1 MTKAAAVSVP
11 AGGVWRVHGLS
22 LSYFTGKIEA
32 YLRAKGQPYTLIE
45 MSAADLRACAAAT
58 GVAWMPQIETPDGW
72 LTDSP
77 RIIEYVERQRPHPA
91 ITPTD
96 AASAFIA
103 GLIEDFGDEQLWR
116 PALYYRW
123 AYARDARL
131 RGEQIAAT
139 MLGALPLPRLFKRAL
154 IIARQRRTYMA
165 GDGVNAANA
174 GAVRQEYLDIL
185 DSLEPVLASRPFV
198 MGQRP
203 TEADFGLFGGL
214 FRHFAQDPT
223 PGAIMA
229 ERAPS
234 VLAWTTRLWTLKPDD
249 FSAAVQPSGPPQ
261 GLERLALAVT
271 TRFLPMMAAHE
282 AAWSRGERLARFSH
296 FGATFE
302 TPVSPYRVWRL
313 TRLRLRFTALDA
325 TARAQVIGW
334 LNDPSA
340 TALLDQAP
348 AGPPPPEPL
357 SLPIVAGERPSR
369 PRDRQWRRA

>member
-1 MTKAAAVSVP
+1 MTAVPVES
-11 AGGVWRVHGLS
+11 AREGAVWRVHGLS

-32 YLRAKGQPYTLIE
+32 YLRAKGQPYSLIE
-45 MSAADLRACAAAT
+45 MTAADLRACAAAT
-58 GVAWMPQIETPDGW
+58 GVAWMPQIETPEGW

-77 RIIEYVERQRPHPA
+77 RIIEHLEGRRPHPA
-91 ITPTD
+91 ITPD
-96 AASAFIA
+96 DPVSAFIA

-123 AYARDARL
+123 AHEEDARL
-131 RGEQIAAT
+131 RGEQIART
-139 MLGALPLPRLFKRAL
+139 MLGALPLPRPLKRAL
-154 IIARQRRTYMA
+154 IVARQRRTYLA

-174 GAVRQEYLDIL
+174 GAVRQEYLEIL
-185 DSLEPVLASRPFV
+185 DCLEPMLAGRPFV

-229 ERAPS
+229 QRAPS
-234 VLAWTTRLWTLKPDD
+234 VLAWTSRLWTLRPED
-249 FSAAVQPSGPPQ
+249 FSGAVQPSGPPQ
-261 GLERLALAVT
+261 GLQRLALAVT
-271 TRFLPMMAAHE
+271 SRFLPMMAAHE
-282 AAWSRGERLARFSH
+282 AAWSSGERRARFSH
-296 FGATFE
+296 FGAAFE

-313 TRLRLRFTALDA
+313 ARLRRRFQGLDA
-325 TARAQVIGW
+325 SARAQVIGW
-334 LNDPSA
+334 LDDPAA

-348 AGPPPPEPL
+348 AGPPPPGPM
-357 SLPIVAGERPSR
+357 SLPIAAGDGRRR

>member
-1 MTKAAAVSVP
+1 MTAAAVESPP
-11 AGGVWRVHGLS
+11 AGGEWRVHGLS

-32 YLRAKGQPYTLIE
+32 YLRAKGQPYRLIE

-58 GVAWMPQIETPDGW
+58 GVAWMPQIETPQGW

-77 RIIEYVERQRPHPA
+77 RIIEHLEALRPHPV
-91 ITPTD
+91 ITPSD
-96 AASAFIA
+96 PASAFIA

-123 AYARDARL
+123 AYAEDARL
-131 RGEQIAAT
+131 RGGQIAET
-139 MLGALPLPRLFKRAL
+139 MLGALALPRLVKRAL

-185 DSLEPVLASRPFV
+185 SVLEPVLASRPFV

-229 ERAPS
+229 ELAPS
-234 VLAWTTRLWTLKPDD
+234 VLAWTARLWTLSPAD
-249 FSAAVQPSGPPQ
+249 FSAAVQPSGVPQ

-271 TRFLPMMAAHE
+271 SRFLPMMAAHE

-296 FGATFE
+296 FGAAFV

-313 TRLRLRFTALDA
+313 ARLRLRFQGLDA

-334 LNDPSA
+334 LDDPSA

-357 SLPIVAGERPSR
+357 SLPIVADERPRR
-369 PRDRQWRRA
+369 PRDRQWRRS

>member
-1 MTKAAAVSVP
+1 MTAALVDAAP
-11 AGGVWRVHGLS
+11 AGEVWRVHGLS

-32 YLRAKGQPYTLIE
+32 YLRAKGQPYSLIE

-58 GVAWMPQIETPDGW
+58 GVAWMPQIETPEGW

-77 RIIEYVERQRPHPA
+77 RIIEHLEGLRPQPA
-91 ITPTD
+91 ITPEEPV
-96 AASAFIA
+96 SAFIA

-123 AYARDARL
+123 AYAEDARL
-131 RGEQIAAT
+131 RGGQIAET
-139 MLGALPLPRLFKRAL
+139 MLGALPLPRWFKRAL
-154 IIARQRRTYMA
+154 IIARQRRTYLA

-174 GAVRQEYLDIL
+174 SAVRQEYLDIL
-185 DSLEPVLASRPFV
+185 DTLEPVLASRPFV

-229 ERAPS
+229 QRAPS
-234 VLAWTTRLWTLKPDD
+234 VLAWTSRLWTLNPAD
-249 FSAAVQPSGPPQ
+249 FSEAVQASGAPP

-271 TRFLPMMAAHE
+271 SRFLPMMAAHE
-282 AAWSRGERLARFSH
+282 AAWGRGERLARFSH
-296 FGATFE
+296 FGAAFE

-313 TRLRLRFTALDA
+313 ARLRLRFQALDA
-325 TARAQVIGW
+325 TARAQVTGW
-334 LNDPSA
+334 LDDPSA
-340 TALLDQAP
+340 TALLEQAL

-357 SLPIVAGERPSR
+357 SLPIVAGQRPAR
-369 PRDRQWRRA
+369 PRDRQWRRS